1 MALPKLDTPTYDL
14 TLPSTGEK
22 VKYRPFLVK
31 EYKILLTALDSD
43 TEEIYKIVTE
53 LVDVC
58 TFNKLKVRDLP
69 NFDIEYLFLNIRGK
83 SIGEKTSLTLEC
95 TNCASKINFDLDIT
109 KAKIKRDSEHTSKIL
124 ITDKIGL
131 EMRYPVFSEIISIYD
146 NFNSENIVDLLCSCI
161 KTVYTDEEQ
170 YNEYSK
176 EELIE
181 FVNSFSRPQFEKL
194 EQFFITMPKVT
205 QKVEQVCENCGT
217 NNEVNLEGLQNFFV

>member
-1 MALPKLDTPTYDL
+1 M
-14 TLPSTGEK
+14 
-22 VKYRPFLVK
+22 R
-31 EYKILLTALDSD
+31 I
-43 TEEIYKIVTE
+43 IYFE
-53 LVDVC
+53 
-58 TFNKLKVRDLP
+58 
-69 NFDIEYLFLNIRGK
+69 
-83 SIGEKTSLTLEC
+83 SH
-95 TNCASKINFDLDIT
+95 NCYI
-109 KAKIKRDSEHTSKIL
+109 
-124 ITDKIGL
+124 
-131 EMRYPVFSEIISIYD
+131 
-146 NFNSENIVDLLCSCI
+146 IVDLLCSCI